1 MINRAYKFILPLLGL
16 WLAAWILFSW
26 AAVQDDALI
35 HLRYADNLFRTHFIT
50 YDGIHPSYGASSL
63 LYVHVLAFL
72 SGFISSPNLP
82 RGLSSFMHVSLF
94 LITSVILIRFIP
106 RESFR
111 TRLLGLVLLFI
122 LVSPSAVRWL
132 DDGMETGFALCFVA
146 LLCVLA
152 FRQSRSRATTPL
164 QYLALMVLA
173 FFTVLLRTE
182 LALLC
187 GVIFAMLTWKQIFNG
202 DRSPGRGPAGAILR
216 SSHVLVGC
224 LLALL
229 FIVATMHSLL
239 PDTALAKSG
248 TASFAAFHNAAV
260 VIVGALTFGVG
271 LLLLWLLTLFFLL
284 RAGRLSVPTLFAN
297 LVFPTVLLLA
307 AVRGQEIQGARYLVW
322 AYFFSVLWN
331 LLELGSSDGAAP
343 DRNRQSFGL
352 VYAFILILL
361 VALPFE
367 CKIMGRVLR
376 TRVHTMKVFEG
387 QHLEVLHGQQG
398 IASDVGYIGY
408 FSKANICDIAGLVDG
423 RAFARLTLTQR
434 RSACAA
440 SHPDFIFGN
449 LGQIKGIANAA
460 QGHDWQVCTHY
471 DFGNVRTPD
480 RHYLVL
486 PGATATPTC
495 EAIAGATP
503 YSLTTLYARQHVQ
516 P

>member
-1 MINRAYKFILPLLGL
+1 MISRVYKFILPIFGL
-16 WLAAWILFSW
+16 WLAAWIFFSW
-26 AAVQDDALI
+26 AAIQDDALI

-82 RGLSSFMHVSLF
+82 RGLSSFIHVSL
-94 LITSVILIRFIP
+94 LVITSVILVRFIP
-106 RESFR
+106 RESLR

-152 FRQSRSRATTPL
+152 FRQSRSSATTPL
-164 QYLALMVLA
+164 QYLVLMVLG
-173 FFTVLLRTE
+173 FFAVLLRTE
-182 LALLC
+182 LSLLC
-187 GVIFAMLTWKQIFNG
+187 GVIFAMLVWKQIFR
-202 DRSPGRGPAGAILR
+202 DHALPAPWIRAILR

-229 FIVATMHSLL
+229 FIVVTMHSLL

-248 TASFAAFHNAAV
+248 TSSFAAFHNAGV

-271 LLLLWLLTLFFLL
+271 LLLLWLLTIFFLL
-284 RAGRLSVPTLFAN
+284 RAGRFSVPTLFAN

-307 AVRGQEIQGARYLVW
+307 AARGQEIQGARYLVW
-322 AYFFSVLWN
+322 AYFFSLLWN
-331 LLELGSSDGAAP
+331 LLELGSPDGAVP

-352 VYAFILILL
+352 VYAFLLILL
-361 VALPFE
+361 IALPFE

-376 TRVHTMKVFEG
+376 TRVHTMKIFEG
-387 QHLEVLHGQQG
+387 QHLEVLQGQQG

-423 RAFARLTLTQR
+423 RAFARLTLAQR
-434 RSACAA
+434 LSACAA
-440 SHPDFIFGN
+440 SHPDFVFGN
-449 LGQIKGIANAA
+449 LGQIKRIINAT
-460 QGHDWQVCTHY
+460 QRNDWQVCTHY

-480 RHYLVL
+480 RHYLLL
-486 PGATATPTC
+486 PGATATQTC

-503 YSLTTLYARQHVQ
+503 YPLTTLYTQQ
-516 P
+516 PVEP

>member
-1 MINRAYKFILPLLGL
+1 MINKAYKFILPILGL
-16 WLAAWILFSW
+16 WLAAWIFFSW
-26 AAVQDDALI
+26 AAIQDDAFI

-94 LITSVILIRFIP
+94 LITSVILVRFIP
-106 RESFR
+106 RESSR

-122 LVSPSAVRWL
+122 LVAPSAVRWL

-146 LLCVLA
+146 LLCILT
-152 FRQSRSRATTPL
+152 FRQSGRSATTPL
-164 QYLALMVLA
+164 QYLVFVVLA

-187 GVIFAMLTWKQIFNG
+187 GVIFAMLVWKQVFGSDNPSARWI
-202 DRSPGRGPAGAILR
+202 GALLR

-229 FIVATMHSLL
+229 FIVVTMHSLL

-248 TASFAAFHNAAV
+248 TTSFAAFHNAAT
-260 VIVGALTFGVG
+260 VIVGALTFGLG
-271 LLLLWLLTLFFLL
+271 LLLLWLLTVFFLF
-284 RAGRLSVPTLFAN
+284 RAGRFSVPTLFAN
-297 LVFPTVLLLA
+297 LVFPAVLLLA
-307 AVRGQEIQGARYLVW
+307 AIRGQEIQGARYLVW
-322 AYFFSVLWN
+322 TYFFSVLWN
-331 LLELGSSDGAAP
+331 LLELGSVDLKRL
-343 DRNRQSFGL
+343 DVRRQSSSL
-352 VYAFILILL
+352 IYAFILLLL

-367 CKIMGRVLR
+367 CQIMGRVLSIR
-376 TRVHTMKVFEG
+376 AHTMKIFKG
-387 QHLEVLHGQQG
+387 QHLDVLEGKRG

-423 RAFARLTLTQR
+423 RAFARLTGPERLA
-434 RSACAA
+434 ACAA
-440 SHPDFIFGN
+440 SHPDFVFGN
-449 LGQIKGIANAA
+449 LGQVKVITNAA
-460 QGHDWQVCTHY
+460 QGYDWQVCTHY
-471 DFGNVRTPD
+471 NFGNVRTLD
-480 RHYLVL
+480 THYLVL
-486 PGATATPTC
+486 PGATAAQTC
-495 EAIAGATP
+495 QAIAGATP
-503 YSLTTLYARQHVQ
+503 YPLASLYAQQHQQ